1 MNDPYR
7 VAEDTY
13 VLPSHFSIPGVGVL
27 PVNAFLLL
35 GEEPLLVDTGLGREG
50 QEFLEALGSIID
62 PRELRWI
69 WLTHDDSDHTG
80 SLRKVMELAPEA
92 KLLTH
97 ALAALRMSAGWPLP
111 LDRVHALTLGES
123 IKVGDRAL
131 LATKPVLF
139 DNPFS
144 IGIYEAG
151 SGTLFSVDAF
161 GAFLPHESKDAAEF
175 SEDELRQG
183 MVGWA
188 SSDSPW
194 VSLVDKEK
202 FAKRLEG
209 VRTLAPNLVLSTHL
223 PPARDITD
231 RLLDVLA
238 VLPEAPPFAEPNQA
252 VFAQIAAAVAD
263 SSATRWRS

>member
-7 VAEDTY
+7 VAEDIY
-13 VLPSHFSIPGVGVL
+13 VLPSHVSIPGVGSL

-35 GEEPLLVDTGLGREG
+35 GKEPVLVDTGLGRESE
-50 QEFLEALGSIID
+50 EFLEALGSIID
-62 PRELRWI
+62 PRELRWL

-97 ALAALRMSAGWPLP
+97 ALAALRMAAGWPLP
-111 LDRVHALTLGES
+111 LDRVHALTLGETIS
-123 IKVGDRAL
+123 VGDRAL
-131 LATKPVLF
+131 LATRPVLF
-139 DNPFS
+139 DNPNT

-151 SGTLFSVDAF
+151 SGTLFSVDTF
-161 GAFLPHESKDAAEF
+161 GAFLPHESTDAAEF
-175 SEDELRQG
+175 SEGELTQG
-183 MVGWA
+183 MVAWA

-202 FAKRLEG
+202 FAKLLEG

-223 PPARDITD
+223 PPARDMTE
-231 RLLDVLA
+231 RLLDVVAL
-238 VLPEAPPFAEPNQA
+238 LPEAPPFLEPNQA
-252 VFAQIAAAVAD
+252 AFAQIAAALAD

>member
-7 VAEDTY
+7 VTEDIY

-35 GEEPLLVDTGLGREG
+35 GIEPVLVDTGLGRESE
-50 QEFLEALGSIID
+50 EFLEALGSVID
-62 PRELRWI
+62 PGELRWI

-97 ALAALRMSAGWPLP
+97 ALAALRMAAGWPLP
-111 LDRVHALTLGES
+111 LDRVHALTVGES
-123 IKVGDRAL
+123 INTGDRTL

-139 DNPFS
+139 DNPNS
-144 IGIYEAG
+144 IGFYEAG

-175 SEDELRQG
+175 SEDELTQG
-183 MVGWA
+183 IVGWEI
-188 SSDSPW
+188 SDSPW
-194 VSLVDKEK
+194 VSLVDKDK
-202 FAKRLEG
+202 FDKRLEG

-223 PPARDITD
+223 PPARDITG

-238 VLPEAPPFAEPNQA
+238 LLPEAPPFTEPNQA
-252 VFAQIAAAVAD
+252 MFAQIAAALTD